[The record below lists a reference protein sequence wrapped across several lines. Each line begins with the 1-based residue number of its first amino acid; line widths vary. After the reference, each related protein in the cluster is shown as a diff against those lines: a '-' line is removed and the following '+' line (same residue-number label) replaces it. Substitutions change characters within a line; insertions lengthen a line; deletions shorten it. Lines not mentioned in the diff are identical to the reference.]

1 VNAEKRWSDVFV
13 LSEAGEPFAAVA
25 RRMNL
30 VARVIVC
37 QEWIAEGSHDEAFA
51 VARDLEDELIT
62 ALEQNEQERAA

>member
-25 RRMNL
+25 
-30 VARVIVC
+30 C

>member
-1 VNAEKRWSDVFV
+1 
-13 LSEAGEPFAAVA
+13 
-25 RRMNL
+25 MNL